1 MKERGIL
8 FSAENVRAIIGDLK
22 RQTRRILNADT
33 LRVALERPV
42 PNEAVAMDIAPL
54 AMTAPKGSH
63 RAHLNKAGA
72 VTITELNFGV
82 KPGEFSFRC
91 PYADGLTRLADF
103 PADPRSSVLRT
114 AGVKG
119 WRSCWTIRPFSNQ
132 RLWVRE
138 TWRGRAG
145 SVRYRADGEARGKW
159 KPAIH
164 MPRRFAR
171 IVLDVTA
178 VRIERLHS
186 IDDEDAR
193 AEGVESRTAF
203 EALWKKI
210 NGVESWE
217 ANVWVW
223 VVSFQRIT
231 ETS

>member
-8 FSAENVRAIIGDLK
+8 FSAENVRAILDDRK

-63 RAHLNKAGA
+63 RAHLNNAGA

-82 KPGEFSFRC
+82 KPGEFNFRC

-103 PADPRSSVLRT
+103 PNRTSSRT
-114 AGVKG
+114 LSP
-119 WRSCWTIRPFSNQ
+119 WRSCWTIRPFSDQ

-171 IVLDVTA
+171 TVLDVTA
-178 VRIERLHS
+178 VRIDRLHA
-186 IDDEDAR
+186 IDDDDAR